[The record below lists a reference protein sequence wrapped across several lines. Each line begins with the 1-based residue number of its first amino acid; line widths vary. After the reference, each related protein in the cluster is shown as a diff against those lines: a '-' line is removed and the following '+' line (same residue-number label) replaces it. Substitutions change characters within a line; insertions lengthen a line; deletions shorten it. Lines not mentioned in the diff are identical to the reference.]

1 MGQQHRKVIKRR
13 RRKQYLKRKKELART
28 NEVLSKKSGK
38 SDSAE
43 KPVAKK
49 AAKKAAKKSAAKV
62 AKKATK
68 KGAKKKSAKKAVP
81 TQEEIADLAH
91 TIFVDRMNWNKPGD
105 CHGDWIEAERR
116 LKAKK

>member
-1 MGQQHRKVIKRR
+1 MP
-13 RRKQYLKRKKELART
+13 KKKS
-28 NEVLSKKSGK
+28 VSKKVAKK
-38 SDSAE
+38 SAA
-43 KPVAKK
+43 KVAKK
-49 AAKKAAKKSAAKV
+49 AAKKSTAKIAKKAAKKSAAKIAKKAAKKSAAKV